1 MTWMGTGRATARRA
15 TARRAERERVTPTTA
30 ALQRRMQLALGAL
43 RGVTLVW
50 SAVVTAV
57 DASSGVLDRPAAAAV
72 LLAVLAVWSAVWTVA
87 VAGRQRWADG
97 AVAVTLNTPVVA
109 MPSPRWASS

>member
-1 MTWMGTGRATARRA
+1 MGTGRATARRT
-15 TARRAERERVTPTTA
+15 TARRTGRERVTPTTA

-72 LLAVLAVWSAVWTVA
+72 LLAVLAVWSAVWTAA
-87 VAGRQRWADG
+87 VAGRQRWVGGAASVTLDVALAAA
-97 AVAVTLNTPVVA
+97 AVAADHWLY
-109 MPSPRWASS
+109 